1 MGEIE
6 NAISGG
12 ALFASYSDTLA
23 AGLLVVLLLLLLDQ
37 LNLLLGSR
45 SLIGTSQD
53 AGRYSEGPGGACASE
68 GKEILAKRA
77 LFRQLVVS
85 ISIANWL

>member
-23 AGLLVVLLLLLLDQ
+23 AGLLVVQGLPGIQ
-37 LNLLLGSR
+37 SP
-45 SLIGTSQD
+45 SQSVSGNDRGAGFD
-53 AGRYSEGPGGACASE
+53 A
-68 GKEILAKRA
+68 
-77 LFRQLVVS
+77 
-85 ISIANWL
+85 